1 MITLTYFISK
11 CRDILL
17 QVYNENISLKNGN
30 ITLQRKKR
38 HLNKSFRFLEQRNN
52 FTNVL
57 VAPFLFINKDPMCK
71 MAEQA
76 SMIDFS

>member
-11 CRDILL
+11 CLDILL
-17 QVYNENISLKNGN
+17 QVYNENIFLKNGN

-38 HLNKSFRFLEQRNN
+38 HLNKSFGFLEQGNN

-57 VAPFLFINKDPMCK
+57 VAPFFISK
-71 MAEQA
+71 
-76 SMIDFS
+76 